1 MSLKNQSVNHI
12 TSHLILVPYF
22 KLAGNKTRSHMLHL
36 RSKCRLMT
44 ELRLL
49 LESEAVGPIINLGN
63 KMDLSWQKN

>member
-22 KLAGNKTRSHMLHL
+22 KLEGNKTRNHMLHL

-44 ELRLL
+44 ELRLP